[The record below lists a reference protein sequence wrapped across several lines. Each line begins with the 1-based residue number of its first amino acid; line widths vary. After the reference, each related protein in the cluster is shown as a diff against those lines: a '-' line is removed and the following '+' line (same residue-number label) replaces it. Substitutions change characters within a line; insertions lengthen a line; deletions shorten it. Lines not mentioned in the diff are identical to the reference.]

1 MSGGKASGKPQ
12 PEDMILT
19 AADEALNELHQ
30 SHRDAVPLKDMSNGS
45 KQPEEGKCVEE
56 DQQAGERKKARTTVR
71 ATTVEQPS
79 ELDNEKASLEL

>member
-1 MSGGKASGKPQ
+1 MSGGKASGKQ

-45 KQPEEGKCVEE
+45 KQPEEAKCEEE
-56 DQQAGERKKARTTVR
+56 D
-71 ATTVEQPS
+71 
-79 ELDNEKASLEL
+79 